1 MQTHVRSFQTPQ
13 LEGLYVGDLLYDVPV
28 HLYLCTH
35 MPTQMQSSGSRG
47 AERFALR
54 VKRGRELPLSMVVGV
69 LLVYALIYMDY
80 KTVTSIHL

>member
-1 MQTHVRSFQTPQ
+1 
-13 LEGLYVGDLLYDVPV
+13 
-28 HLYLCTH
+28 